1 MGKKGFLVGTALAN
15 SRTRRSYQPSNYHY
29 TPQHHYTSSYNRW
42 YSKPRRHYYYSS
54 SSYNGYSSY
63 RGKRDA
69 GHPEMVELKRMKTD
83 LESEQLDLN
92 EIEGSEVAETEVE
105 FRKLEEQDDDGKN
118 WVWTR

>member
-1 MGKKGFLVGTALAN
+1 METLERL
-15 SRTRRSYQPSNYHY
+15 
-29 TPQHHYTSSYNRW
+29 
-42 YSKPRRHYYYSS
+42 
-54 SSYNGYSSY
+54 
-63 RGKRDA
+63 
-69 GHPEMVELKRMKTD
+69 KTD

>member
-1 MGKKGFLVGTALAN
+1 MIAENFGSGTQVDVSDITVEYDLAAQLGKYMGLERCQQL
-15 SRTRRSYQPSNYHY
+15 
-29 TPQHHYTSSYNRW
+29 YNRCDL
-42 YSKPRRHYYYSS
+42 SS
-54 SSYNGYSSY
+54 EDMV
-63 RGKRDA
+63 RMIKT
-69 GHPEMVELKRMKTD
+69 EMETLERLKTD

>member
-1 MGKKGFLVGTALAN
+1 MSDITVEYDLAAQLGKYMGLERCQDL
-15 SRTRRSYQPSNYHY
+15 
-29 TPQHHYTSSYNRW
+29 YNRCDL
-42 YSKPRRHYYYSS
+42 SS
-54 SSYNGYSSY
+54 EDMV
-63 RGKRDA
+63 RMIRT
-69 GHPEMVELKRMKTD
+69 EMETLERLKTD